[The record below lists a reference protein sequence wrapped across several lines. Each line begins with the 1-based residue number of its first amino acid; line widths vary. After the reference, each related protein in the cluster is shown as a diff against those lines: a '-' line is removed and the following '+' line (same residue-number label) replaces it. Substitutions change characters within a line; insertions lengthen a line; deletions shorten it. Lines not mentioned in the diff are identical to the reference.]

1 MHLPVSADTPFH
13 RASIKDI
20 PIEELDS
27 MMEALRVRR
36 FAAYTIYEAG
46 LQAKQ
51 RAKDEKAAMS
61 LGKTCDQVQKL
72 FIKLDSDMEK
82 LEKKVLDIQ
91 AWRLILGDD
100 INAASTNSGT

>member
-1 MHLPVSADTPFH
+1 MHLPVPTDTPFH

-51 RAKDEKAAMS
+51 RAKDEKAALS
-61 LGKTCDQVQKL
+61 LGKTCEQVQKL

-91 AWRLILGDD
+91 AWRLILGDN
-100 INAASTNSGT
+100 INAEG

>member
-1 MHLPVSADTPFH
+1 MHLPVATDTPFK
-13 RASIKDI
+13 RTSVVDV

-46 LQAKQ
+46 LEAKK
-51 RAKDEKAAMS
+51 RAKDEKAAQS
-61 LGKTCDQVQKL
+61 LGKTCEQVAKML
-72 FIKLDSDMEK
+72 EKIDKEIDK

-91 AWRLILGDD
+91 AWRLILGET
-100 INAASTNSGT
+100 IEA

>member
-1 MHLPVSADTPFH
+1 MHLPVSSDTPFQ
-13 RASIKDI
+13 RTSVRDI

-46 LQAKQ
+46 LEAKQ
-51 RAKDEKAAMS
+51 RAKDEKAAQS
-61 LGKTCDQVQKL
+61 LGKTCEQVAKML
-72 FIKLDSDMEK
+72 EKIDKDIDK

-91 AWRLILGDD
+91 AWRLILGED
-100 INAASTNSGT
+100 ISGSTNSGT